1 MKDIE
6 SMFGDMSSLSDE
18 EFELLLKEQ
27 FKASAELAYDIIREV
42 LEKFRAEQETDFE
55 LDHIVLENI
64 NDLYEE

>member
-6 SMFGDMSSLSDE
+6 NISDE

-55 LDHIVLENI
+55 LEHVVFENI